1 MPHRLENGY
10 LLPGQTDFLFT
21 LKAVLAMSMKQ
32 RTLLML
38 GLEQRLPGMSVK
50 KKYGISVKSV
60 HSYQN
65 AFELLIGDLA
75 KWQKEKYRVV
85 LLSASR
91 TRASRLAGDLREY
104 ELKAFCP
111 DEGQIHVQPGE
122 IMVAYGNLHRGFE
135 YPLIKFVVI
144 TEGDMFGAGSQN
156 KKRRT
161 QVRKARI

>member
-1 MPHRLENGY
+1 MSFLQYFREEQLTIFLDEPLRLKEKGEVVEQEFRESMSHRLENGY

-91 TRASRLAGDLREY
+91 TRASRLAGD
-104 ELKAFCP
+104 
-111 DEGQIHVQPGE
+111 
-122 IMVAYGNLHRGFE
+122 
-135 YPLIKFVVI
+135 
-144 TEGDMFGAGSQN
+144 
-156 KKRRT
+156 KKRGT
-161 QVRKARI
+161 DTCSAR